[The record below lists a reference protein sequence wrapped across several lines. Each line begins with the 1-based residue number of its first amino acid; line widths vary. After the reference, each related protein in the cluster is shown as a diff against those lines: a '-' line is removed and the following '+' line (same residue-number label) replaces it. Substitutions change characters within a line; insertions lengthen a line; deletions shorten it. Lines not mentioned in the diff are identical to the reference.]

1 MKADRIIVVF
11 TIFLAAVYL
20 YATEQIPTLDI
31 GDPLGPKA
39 IPRFLG
45 IALLVTAGLLVWEMR
60 MAAKQNRPAE
70 TPDADTEKTEPKLVV
85 AIVAFT
91 ALYFAVFEWLGYA
104 IATAIYL
111 NVLMAYFNKGK
122 TKTNLLTA
130 TLVSFGSYFVF
141 TKLFNTPL
149 APGLLPF

>member
-11 TIFLAAVYL
+11 TILLAAVYF

-31 GDPLGPKA
+31 GDPIGPKA

-45 IALLVTAGLLVWEMR
+45 IALLITAGLLILEIR
-60 MAAKQNRPAE
+60 MASRKNQVAE
-70 TPDADTEKTEPKLVV
+70 ASVADKEKSEPKLVTI
-85 AIVAFT
+85 IVIFT
-91 ALYFAVFEWLGYA
+91 ALYFAAFEWLGYA

-122 TKTNLLTA
+122 IKTNFLTA
-130 TLVSFGSYFVF
+130 TLFSFGSYLVF
-141 TKLFNTPL
+141 TKLFDTPL
-149 APGLLPF
+149 APGILPF